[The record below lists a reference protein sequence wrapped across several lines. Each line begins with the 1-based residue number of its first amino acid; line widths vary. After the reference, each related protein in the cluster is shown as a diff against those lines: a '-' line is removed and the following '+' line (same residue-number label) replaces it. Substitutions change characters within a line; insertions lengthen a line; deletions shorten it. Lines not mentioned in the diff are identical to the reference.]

1 MNSFWNGVM
10 ASIYTV
16 FLLGVLFGSVSV
28 GNYYLTKN
36 VTRKTFWASL
46 FLLIIIFFVYRG
58 LFNG

>member
-28 GNYYLTKN
+28 GNYYLTEN